1 MDEQIL
7 RGWIDRCFAIYVG
20 NINEITHQKLEMNIM
35 KTCYS
40 SDIQRRD
47 KVVGKYKLQ

>member
-1 MDEQIL
+1 MDEQIFM
-7 RGWIDRCFAIYVG
+7 GWIDRYFANYVG
-20 NINEITHQKLEMNIM
+20 IINEITHQKLEMNIM

-47 KVVGKYKLQ
+47 ENCRKI